1 MKKIFTYLIIT
12 MLVLALLAGCGKKEE
27 KAPSN
32 GQEKIIAGEE
42 KASADG
48 QEKDITE
55 EEKTPSNRLEKII
68 AEGVI
73 VMATSPDFAPME
85 FIDDSKEGQDMYV
98 GLDIE
103 FAKYIAEN
111 LGVEL
116 KIEAMDFSALQA
128 AVSLGQV
135 DMVLAGLAWK
145 EERAEAMELS
155 GFYNLTS
162 EDNEQGILV
171 KTTEVD
177 KYQTAEDFSGKTIA
191 VQNAS
196 LQQSL
201 LESQLPDAKVEL
213 VTNIDDGVMMLI
225 AGKVDGVGV
234 AEANGKTIAG
244 NYPEVAMSGF
254 LYEYESEGNVVGM
267 PKGETELCEKI
278 NEIIAKAEAED
289 LFTKWNEEAKALAAE
304 IGWKN

>member
-1 MKKIFTYLIIT
+1 MKKILTYLLIA
-12 MLVLALLAGCGKKEE
+12 LLAMSMLAGCGKKEAKE
-27 KAPSN
+27 PA
-32 GQEKIIAGEE
+32 
-42 KASADG
+42 
-48 QEKDITE
+48 
-55 EEKTPSNRLEKII
+55 NRLEKIL
-68 AEGVI
+68 ADGVI
-73 VMATSPDFAPME
+73 TMATSPDFAPME

-98 GLDIE
+98 GVDIE

-116 KIEAMDFSALQA
+116 KIEAMDFSALQT

-155 GFYNLTS
+155 EFYNVIS
-162 EDNEQGILV
+162 EDNGQGILV

-196 LQQSL
+196 LQLSL
-201 LESQLPDAKVEL
+201 LESQLPDAKVEI
-213 VTNIDDGVMMLI
+213 VTNINDGVMMLI

-234 AEANGKTIAG
+234 AGTNGITINE
-244 NYPEVAMSGF
+244 NYPEVKLSGF

-278 NEIIAKAEAED
+278 NEIISKAAAED
-289 LFTKWNEEAKALAAE
+289 LFTKWNNDARNLAAE